1 MIVNLG
7 FLVSRFPTMSVFAT
21 SVLSLLLG
29 QFFLFV
35 PENSLFLFVH
45 RVIELG
51 IILSCTAPCM
61 TQMHVCVFIRDVPQ
75 SVDQSVEPDQHED
88 QDVPNISTEVHS
100 SDHIGQTDRAV
111 Y

>member
-7 FLVSRFPTMSVFAT
+7 FLVSRFPTLSVFAT

-61 TQMHVCVFIRDVPQ
+61 TQMHVCVFIRRFGLTARIHTNA
-75 SVDQSVEPDQHED
+75 PDFSFLL
-88 QDVPNISTEVHS
+88 VFY
-100 SDHIGQTDRAV
+100 DR
-111 Y
+111 